1 MPTETRV
8 YQDGAQVVR
17 GQSGT
22 QESRVYQ
29 GGAEIIRGGN
39 LAEIRVYHDGAEIVR
54 GGNAPETRVYQIGVE
69 IVYREHAIELSAI
82 PTGADVFAFS
92 IANAISIPE
101 IASGEVVFA
110 FSIGRTMRVPAIE
123 PSGEAFYPPVYII
136 PRNALV
142 IQEIPSGENVFAP
155 AFQTRITLPAIASG
169 EQFYLPLYIIPG
181 HSLLV
186 FEIPSG
192 ESLAQFQLLH
202 KEPPRTLR
210 LRATNMQYG
219 SPGILI
225 VSLVD
230 ENPSNY
236 INAEALGGVPQHGPA
251 QTIGG
256 LPGSTKLALLD
267 SVSLRDQDASE
278 LAYYAAV
285 SGFNTAWRGAIIS
298 KSGDGGATF
307 DDITAIFTETV
318 VGYARTVLAAPRDPS
333 SYDTVNT
340 LDVLLLKPAIY
351 QLNSDTEL
359 AVLNGAN
366 AGALITS
373 DRRVEIFQWIDATF
387 LGNGVYRLSTLLRG
401 RKGSEYACSGH
412 AVGDLLV
419 LLDPAKMERIDAS
432 ISEIGLQRIFK
443 ATSIG
448 TAIAAAIPVAFVN
461 TGANLKPLSLVHIA
475 SARDGSNNLT
485 VIAIPRTR
493 LGGEWL
499 DGGES
504 PTGETIQSYEM
515 DVLNGSNV
523 VRTIATSS
531 PSFPY
536 SAAQQTTDFGSPQA
550 SINVVL
556 YQLSATVGR
565 GFPSAATV

>member
-8 YQDGAQVVR
+8 YQDGAEIVR
-17 GQSGT
+17 GAT
-22 QESRVYQ
+22 PETRVYQ
-29 GGAEIIRGGN
+29 E
-39 LAEIRVYHDGAEIVR
+39 GAEIVR
-54 GGNAPETRVYQIGVE
+54 GTTPETRVCQFGVE
-69 IVYREHAIELSAI
+69 IVYREHAIELPALA
-82 PTGADVFAFS
+82 TGEIVYAFTLAKS
-92 IANAISIPE
+92 IGVPA
-101 IASGEVVFA
+101 IASGEVVYA
-110 FSIGRTMRVPAIE
+110 ASIGRTMRVPAIE

-142 IQEIPSGENVFAP
+142 IQEIPSGESV
-155 AFQTRITLPAIASG
+155 
-169 EQFYLPLYIIPG
+169 
-181 HSLLV
+181 
-186 FEIPSG
+186 
-192 ESLAQFQLLH
+192 AQFQLLH

-210 LRATNMQYG
+210 LRATHVQYG
-219 SPGILI
+219 SPGII
-225 VSLVD
+225 VVSLVD

-236 INAEALGGVPQHGPA
+236 INAEALGGVPQQGPA

-285 SGFNTAWRGAIIS
+285 SGFNTAWRGAMIS

-307 DDITAIFTETV
+307 DDITAILTESV
-318 VGYARTVLAAPRDPS
+318 VGYAKTVLAAPRDPS

-340 LDVLLLKPAIY
+340 LDVVLIKPAVY
-351 QLNSDTEL
+351 QLNSDTEP

-401 RKGSEYACSGH
+401 RKGSEYACLGH
-412 AVGDLLV
+412 AVGDLFV
-419 LLDPAKMERIDAS
+419 LLDPSTMERIDAS
-432 ISEIGLQRIFK
+432 VSEIGLQRIFK

-448 TAIAAAIPVAFVN
+448 TALAAAIPVAFVN
-461 TGANLKPLSLVHIA
+461 TRANLKPLSMVHIA
-475 SARDGSNNLT
+475 DARDGSNNLT
-485 VIAIPRTR
+485 VTAIPRTR
-493 LGGEWL
+493 IGGEWL

-515 DVLNGSNV
+515 DVLNGGTV

-531 PSFPY
+531 PSFAYP
-536 SAAQQTTDFGSPQA
+536 AAQQTTDFGSPQS
-550 SINVVL
+550 SISVVL

-565 GFPSAATV
+565 GFPAAATV

>member
-1 MPTETRV
+1 
-8 YQDGAQVVR
+8 VV
-17 GQSGT
+17 
-22 QESRVYQ
+22 
-29 GGAEIIRGGN
+29 
-39 LAEIRVYHDGAEIVR
+39 
-54 GGNAPETRVYQIGVE
+54 
-69 IVYREHAIELSAI
+69 
-82 PTGADVFAFS
+82 AFS

-101 IASGEVVFA
+101 IGSGEVVFA

-123 PSGEAFYPPVYII
+123 PSAEAFYPPVYII
-136 PRNALV
+136 PRNTLV
-142 IQEIPSGENVFAP
+142 IQEIPSGENVVAP
-155 AFQTRITLPAIASG
+155 AFQSRITLPAIASG
-169 EQFYLPLYIIPG
+169 EQFYPPLYIIPG

-192 ESLAQFQLLH
+192 EALDQFQLLH

-210 LRATNMQYG
+210 LRATNVQYG
-219 SPGILI
+219 SPGII
-225 VSLVD
+225 VVSLVD

-236 INAEALGGVPQHGPA
+236 INAEALGGVPQQGPA

-285 SGFNTAWRGAIIS
+285 SGYNTAWRGAMIS

-307 DDITAIFTETV
+307 DDITAILTESV
-318 VGYARTVLAAPRDPS
+318 VGYAKTVLAAPRDPS

-340 LDVLLLKPAIY
+340 LDILLLKPAVY

-412 AVGDLLV
+412 AVGDLFV

-432 ISEIGLQRIFK
+432 LSEIGLQRIFK

-448 TAIAAAIPVAFVN
+448 TPIAAAIPVAFVN

-475 SARDGSNNLT
+475 GARDGSNNLT
-485 VIAIPRTR
+485 VAAIPRTR

-499 DGGES
+499 NGGDS

-515 DVLNGSNV
+515 DVLNGGNV

-536 SAAQQTTDFGSPQA
+536 TAAQQTIDFGSPQS
-550 SINVVL
+550 SINVAL

-565 GFPSAATV
+565 GFPAAATV

>member
-1 MPTETRV
+1 LTE
-8 YQDGAQVVR
+8 
-17 GQSGT
+17 S
-22 QESRVYQ
+22 
-29 GGAEIIRGGN
+29 
-39 LAEIRVYHDGAEIVR
+39 
-54 GGNAPETRVYQIGVE
+54 
-69 IVYREHAIELSAI
+69 
-82 PTGADVFAFS
+82 
-92 IANAISIPE
+92 
-101 IASGEVVFA
+101 
-110 FSIGRTMRVPAIE
+110 
-123 PSGEAFYPPVYII
+123 
-136 PRNALV
+136 
-142 IQEIPSGENVFAP
+142 
-155 AFQTRITLPAIASG
+155 
-169 EQFYLPLYIIPG
+169 
-181 HSLLV
+181 
-186 FEIPSG
+186 
-192 ESLAQFQLLH
+192 
-202 KEPPRTLR
+202 
-210 LRATNMQYG
+210 
-219 SPGILI
+219 
-225 VSLVD
+225 
-230 ENPSNY
+230 
-236 INAEALGGVPQHGPA
+236 
-251 QTIGG
+251 
-256 LPGSTKLALLD
+256 
-267 SVSLRDQDASE
+267 
-278 LAYYAAV
+278 
-285 SGFNTAWRGAIIS
+285 
-298 KSGDGGATF
+298 
-307 DDITAIFTETV
+307 V
-318 VGYARTVLAAPRDPS
+318 VGYAKTVLAAPRDPS

-412 AVGDLLV
+412 AVGDLFV

-432 ISEIGLQRIFK
+432 VSEIGLQRIFK

-448 TAIAAAIPVAFVN
+448 TPMAAAIPVAFVN

-475 SARDGSNNLT
+475 GARDGSNNLT